1 MIEQLFNEEQQY
13 GEPAYSQASAQIV
26 KLRELLRNQLDEAGK
41 ARLGQ
46 LEALYIRQNNAIL
59 KDVYTDG
66 FSTAV
71 KLLLEALKR

>member
-1 MIEQLFNEEQQY
+1 MIEQLFNEKWQCVESTS
-13 GEPAYSQASAQIV
+13 SQTAVQIA
-26 KLRELLRNQLDEAGK
+26 KQREAIRTQLDDAGK

-46 LEALYIRQNNAIL
+46 LEALYTRQNDTIL
-59 KDVYTDG
+59 KDVFADG